1 MKKTYGGKIIDL
13 LNQVEK
19 LESVQYLYEYF
30 IKIKTSRNCFDV
42 EMRRLVCI
50 DLEKM
55 GFNLTDISL
64 IISKNHATIINL
76 RKITSSD
83 YVTKEVKENY
93 KEWIEQ
99 GLYPT
104 SVRINE
110 ESYLH
115 ANGRKTSII
124 YKLVKVK

>member
-1 MKKTYGGKIIDL
+1 MKQTYGGKIIDL

-30 IKIKTSRNCFDV
+30 IKIKNSRNCFDV
-42 EMRRLVCI
+42 ELRRLVCI
-50 DLEKM
+50 DLQYLR
-55 GFNLTDISL
+55 FNVTDISL
-64 IISKNHATIINL
+64 ILSKNHSSVINL
-76 RKITSSD
+76 CKITSSD
-83 YVTKEVKENY
+83 YVTKVVGENY

-99 GLYPT
+99 GLYPI

-115 ANGRKTSII
+115 TNGRKTSII
-124 YKLVKVK
+124 YKLVKK

>member
-1 MKKTYGGKIIDL
+1 MKQTYGGKIIDL

-30 IKIKTSRNCFDV
+30 IKIKKSRNCFDV

-50 DLEKM
+50 DLQKM

-64 IISKNHATIINL
+64 ILSKDHATIINL

-83 YVTKEVKENY
+83 YVTKEVGENY
-93 KEWIEQ
+93 KEWIKN
-99 GLYPT
+99 GLYPI
-104 SVRINE
+104 SVRIKE

-115 ANGRKTSII
+115 QNGYKNSVI
-124 YKLVKVK
+124 YKLVKIN

>member
-1 MKKTYGGKIIDL
+1 MKQTYGGKIIGL
-13 LNQVEK
+13 LEQVEK
-19 LESVQYLYEYF
+19 LQSVSYLYEYF

-50 DLEKM
+50 DLEKK

-64 IISKNHATIINL
+64 ILSKNHATIINL

-99 GLYPT
+99 GLYPR

-124 YKLVKVK
+124 YKLVKIK

>member
-1 MKKTYGGKIIDL
+1 MKQTYGGKIIGL
-13 LNQVEK
+13 LEQVEK
-19 LESVQYLYEYF
+19 LKSVQYLHEYF

-42 EMRRLVCI
+42 ELRRLVCI

-64 IISKNHATIINL
+64 ILSKDHATIINL

-99 GLYPT
+99 GLYPR

-124 YKLVKVK
+124 YKLVKIK